1 MKIIG
6 LDVGEKRIGV
16 AKCDTS
22 VRIAIPQ
29 NTIAVD
35 GTEFQQIA
43 KIAQLIGTD
52 FFVLGLPRSNQGTET
67 AQSEFVKKFAVE
79 LKKHLPSAK
88 IRFQDESLTS
98 VEAEARLKSKKSY
111 RRSGKL
117 FKKGEVDSEAAT
129 IILQDFLESFAS
141 RLSSDEES
149 AKKFNDRSSRAS
161 APDIPI
167 SGSSQTAPWDAE
179 GASLQ
184 RERTIGSTP
193 ATAGGATGARDGIL
207 EMEPGNNMKKT
218 KKNFKPLVIVSVIIL
233 SLLVLS
239 GGAAIWYFASL
250 TPVGCSSECKDIT
263 FSVEQGDS
271 PENIAKVLK
280 ESGLIKSALAFQIN
294 ARLSGEATQYQV
306 GSYTFNQGMSSQEI
320 SGKLARG
327 EINQNVFNFTIVP
340 GQNIFQIQESL
351 KKVGYSETEIV
362 AAFSKTYSS
371 PVLKDKPADTSL
383 EGYLYPETY
392 EFYKDTTVE
401 SILQRAID
409 EMNSVIIKHNF
420 EQKFAAQGLS
430 LNQGLTLA
438 SIVTEESVAGEEAN
452 VATVFLNRIN
462 SGMTLGSD
470 VTAKYAAD
478 LLDPSRTTYTDNSLI
493 LEIDSPYNTRKY
505 AGLPPGPIASPS
517 LASLEAVA
525 NPTDNDYLYFLTGD
539 DGVMYYSNTESGHNQ
554 NAAQYCQKLCSVAL

>member
-129 IILQDFLESFAS
+129 IILQDFLESFQNNSGAVKNGKAKMKVVAII
-141 RLSSDEES
+141 SS
-149 AKKFNDRSSRAS
+149 
-161 APDIPI
+161 
-167 SGSSQTAPWDAE
+167 
-179 GASLQ
+179 
-184 RERTIGSTP
+184 
-193 ATAGGATGARDGIL
+193 
-207 EMEPGNNMKKT
+207 
-218 KKNFKPLVIVSVIIL
+218 IIL
-233 SLLVLS
+233 TLLVLS

-351 KKVGYSETEIV
+351 KKAGYSETEIS